1 MLKLLDKEIDG
12 NDITE
17 LYRYED
23 TEYLELYLKH
33 KHDDGGY
40 MVRALS
46 LNKRSCRVELYL
58 IMNTREEKGKWLVGE
73 REITPELFGI
83 WLERVRKID
92 NIDAFCKFVEMYF
105 P

>member
-33 KHDDGGY
+33 KHEDGGF

-46 LNKRSCRVELYL
+46 VNKRSYKVELYL
-58 IMNTREEKGKWLVGE
+58 IMNTKEAKGKWLIGE
-73 REITPELFGI
+73 RELEPELFGI
-83 WLERVRKID
+83 WLENVRKID
-92 NIDAFCKFVEMYF
+92 KIDAFCKFVEMYF